1 MGSGVT
7 GAGRAGPRWEPPAV
21 PARPLSRGEPGTRAP
36 CACQRGLIPAASRER
51 GSGTRTHSNTHTLYT
66 QAHTHTTLFPHRH
79 TRTHITATHTAH
91 YAQSHTCTH
100 FTRSHTCAHTL
111 HTGTHTYHT
120 FNTDTCTHFTATHT
134 AQSLHTVT
142 HAQLTVYTQSYRTLV
157 THTHLTHSHTHIAH
171 FTHSHTRA
179 HTSHTPT
186 LTHSHRLTS
195 PKNKRPSSGTLQ
207 IKPILRRNSLKETQ
221 SAEMQFCWETAVNL
235 IMQSNLAPRRRER
248 LCHRA

>member
-7 GAGRAGPRWEPPAV
+7 GAGRAGPRWEPPAA

-36 CACQRGLIPAASRER
+36 CACQRGLIPAASLER

-66 QAHTHTTLFPHRH
+66 EAHTHSTLFPHSH
-79 TRTHITATHTAH
+79 TCAHTLVTHTAH
-91 YAQSHTCTH
+91 SAHNHTLAHTLHAVTHVHTLYSHTQHSLYTQSHTHSSLLTHKHRAHLSHTHTHSTLCTH
-100 FTRSHTCAHTL
+100 SHTCAHTL
-111 HTGTHTYHT
+111 HT
-120 FNTDTCTHFTATHT
+120 
-134 AQSLHTVT
+134 S
-142 HAQLTVYTQSYRTLV
+142 
-157 THTHLTHSHTHIAH
+157 
-171 FTHSHTRA
+171 
-179 HTSHTPT
+179 T

-195 PKNKRPSSGTLQ
+195 PKNKRPSPGTLQ

-221 SAEMQFCWETAVNL
+221 SAEIQFCRETAVNL